1 VALNVRV
8 LLIEDDE
15 DLGELVK
22 YNLEKQN
29 FSVDWVLDGKEA
41 LEKLKAKRYDIII
54 LDLMLPGM
62 SGLDLCKKIRKET
75 INRETPVIVL
85 TALSDEDTKVA
96 GFSSGADDYVT
107 KPFSMK
113 ELLARI
119 EAVLRRTGYASRDI
133 LEFEGIVE
141 NKKSKTVTVDG
152 KPIYLTKTELQ
163 LLEFFLEHP
172 EQLFSREE
180 LLENIWGA
188 DHNETTRTVDV
199 YISRLRKKL
208 GKKGKYLKTLPR
220 LGYKL
225 TRE

>member
-1 VALNVRV
+1 MALNVRV

>member
-1 VALNVRV
+1 MIEV
-8 LLIEDDE
+8 LLVEDDE
-15 DLGELVK
+15 AIGDLVK
-22 YNLEKQN
+22 YNLEKHG
-29 FSVDWVLDGKEA
+29 FLVDWVLDGKEA
-41 LEKLKAKRYDIII
+41 LEKLSERKYDIII
-54 LDLMLPGM
+54 LDLMLPGVD
-62 SGLDLCKKIRKET
+62 GLDLCRKVRREGK
-75 INRETPVIVL
+75 NRETPIIVL
-85 TALSDEDTKVA
+85 TALGDEDTKVE
-96 GFSSGADDYVT
+96 GFSAGADDYVT
-107 KPFSMK
+107 KPFSVK

-119 EAVLRRTGYASRDI
+119 EAVLRRVGYSKKDV

-172 EQLFSREE
+172 EQLFTREE

-208 GKKGKYLKTLPR
+208 GEKGKYLKTLPR

-225 TRE
+225 TREG

>member
-1 VALNVRV
+1 MVV
-8 LLIEDDE
+8 LLVEDDE

-22 YNLEKQN
+22 YNLEKNQ
-29 FSVDWVLDGKEA
+29 FKVDWVLDGREA
-41 LEKLKAKRYDIII
+41 LERIKTNRYNLII
-54 LDLMLPGM
+54 LDLMLPGI
-62 SGLDLCKKIRKET
+62 SGLDICREIRENPTNKDV
-75 INRETPVIVL
+75 PVIVL
-85 TALSDEDTKVA
+85 TALSDEDTKVK
-96 GFSSGADDYVT
+96 GFSVGADDYVT

-119 EAVLRRTGYASRDI
+119 EAVLRRAGYVRRDTV
-133 LEFEGIVE
+133 EFEGIVYD
-141 NKKSKTVTVDG
+141 KKSRSVTVDG
-152 KPIYLTKTELQ
+152 NPIYLTKTELQ

-180 LLENIWGA
+180 LLEKIWGH

-208 GKKGKYLKTLPR
+208 GDKGKYLKTLPR

>member
-1 VALNVRV
+1 MIV
-8 LLIEDDE
+8 LLVEDDE

-22 YNLEKQN
+22 YNLEKNQ
-29 FSVDWVLDGKEA
+29 FKVDWVLDGKEA
-41 LEKLKAKRYDIII
+41 LESIKTNRYNLII
-54 LDLMLPGM
+54 LDLMLPGI
-62 SGLDLCKKIRKET
+62 SGLDICREIRENSTNKDV
-75 INRETPVIVL
+75 PVIVL
-85 TALSDEDTKVA
+85 TALSDEDTKVK
-96 GFSSGADDYVT
+96 GFSMGADDYVT

-119 EAVLRRTGYASRDI
+119 EAVLRRAGYVRRDAV
-133 LEFEGIVE
+133 EFEGIVFD
-141 NKKSKTVTVDG
+141 KKSKSVTVNG

-163 LLEFFLEHP
+163 LLEFFLENT

-180 LLENIWGA
+180 LLEKIWGH

-208 GKKGKYLKTLPR
+208 GDKGKYLKTLPR

>member
-1 VALNVRV
+1 MVEV
-8 LLIEDDE
+8 LLVEDDE
-15 DLGELVK
+15 AIGDLVK
-22 YNLEKQN
+22 YNLERQG

-41 LEKLKAKRYDIII
+41 LEKLKEKKYDIII
-54 LDLMLPGM
+54 LDLMLPGVD
-62 SGLDLCKKIRKET
+62 GLELCQKVRQEGK
-75 INRETPVIVL
+75 NRETPIIVL
-85 TALSDEDTKVA
+85 TALGDEDTKVK
-96 GFSSGADDYVT
+96 GFAAGADDYVT
-107 KPFSMK
+107 KPFSVK

-119 EAVLRRTGYASRDI
+119 EAVLRRVGYSKKDV

-141 NKKSKTVTVDG
+141 NRKSKTVTVDG

-172 EQLFSREE
+172 EQLFTREE

-188 DHNETTRTVDV
+188 DHDETTRTVDV

-208 GKKGKYLKTLPR
+208 GEKGKYLKTLPR

-225 TRE
+225 TREGG

>member
-1 VALNVRV
+1 MIV
-8 LLIEDDE
+8 LLVEDDE

-22 YNLEKQN
+22 YNLEKKN
-29 FSVDWVLDGKEA
+29 FKVEWILDGQEA
-41 LEKLKAKRYDIII
+41 LEKAKTNKYDLII
-54 LDLMLPGM
+54 LDLMLPNVN
-62 SGLDLCKKIRKET
+62 GLEICKKIRESSQ
-75 INRETPVIVL
+75 NGGTPIIVL
-85 TALSDEDTKVA
+85 TALSDEDTKVK
-96 GFSSGADDYVT
+96 GFSLGADDYVT

-119 EAVLRRTGYASRDI
+119 EAILRRAGYV
-133 LEFEGIVE
+133 LKNVVEFEGIVYDR
-141 NKKSKTVTVDG
+141 KSKSVSVDG

-172 EQLFSREE
+172 GELFSREE
-180 LLENIWGA
+180 LLERIWGH

-208 GKKGKYLKTLPR
+208 GKKGEYLKTLPR

>member
-1 VALNVRV
+1 MIV
-8 LLIEDDE
+8 LLVEDDE

-22 YNLEKQN
+22 YNLEKNQ
-29 FSVDWVLDGKEA
+29 FKVDWVLDGKEA
-41 LEKLKAKRYDIII
+41 LESIKTNRYNLII
-54 LDLMLPGM
+54 LDLMLPGI
-62 SGLDLCKKIRKET
+62 SGLDICRKIRENSTNKDV
-75 INRETPVIVL
+75 PVIVL
-85 TALSDEDTKVA
+85 TALSDEDTKVK
-96 GFSSGADDYVT
+96 GFSMGADDYVT

-119 EAVLRRTGYASRDI
+119 EAVLRRAGYVRRDAV
-133 LEFEGIVE
+133 EFEGIVFD
-141 NKKSKTVTVDG
+141 KKSKSVTVNG

-163 LLEFFLEHP
+163 LLEFFLENT

-180 LLENIWGA
+180 LLEKIWGH

-208 GKKGKYLKTLPR
+208 GDKGKYLKTLPR

>member
-1 VALNVRV
+1 MIV
-8 LLIEDDE
+8 LLVEDDE

-22 YNLEKQN
+22 YNLEKNQ
-29 FSVDWVLDGKEA
+29 FKVDWVLDGREA
-41 LEKLKAKRYDIII
+41 LERIKTNRYNLII
-54 LDLMLPGM
+54 LDLMLPGI
-62 SGLDLCKKIRKET
+62 SGLDICREIRENPTNKDV
-75 INRETPVIVL
+75 PVIVL
-85 TALSDEDTKVA
+85 TALSDEDTKVK
-96 GFSSGADDYVT
+96 GFSVGADDYVT

-119 EAVLRRTGYASRDI
+119 EAVLRRAGYVRRDTV
-133 LEFEGIVE
+133 EFEGIVYD
-141 NKKSKTVTVDG
+141 KKSKSVTVDG
-152 KPIYLTKTELQ
+152 NPIYLTKTELQ

-180 LLENIWGA
+180 LLEKIWGH

-208 GKKGKYLKTLPR
+208 GDKGKYLKTLPR

>member
-1 VALNVRV
+1 MVEV
-8 LLIEDDE
+8 LLVEDDE
-15 DLGELVK
+15 TIGELVR
-22 YNLEKQN
+22 YNLERQGY
-29 FSVDWVLDGKEA
+29 SVDWVLDGKEA
-41 LEKLKAKRYDIII
+41 LKRLSEKKYDIVV
-54 LDLMLPGM
+54 LDLMLPEID
-62 SGLDLCKKIRKET
+62 GLELCRRVREGKVNKET
-75 INRETPVIVL
+75 PIIVL
-85 TALSDEDTKVA
+85 TALSDEDTKVK

-107 KPFSMK
+107 KPFSVK
-113 ELLARI
+113 ELIARI
-119 EAVLRRTGYASRDI
+119 EAVLRRVGYSKKEV

-172 EQLFSREE
+172 EQLFTREE
-180 LLENIWGA
+180 LLENIWGS

-225 TRE
+225 TREG